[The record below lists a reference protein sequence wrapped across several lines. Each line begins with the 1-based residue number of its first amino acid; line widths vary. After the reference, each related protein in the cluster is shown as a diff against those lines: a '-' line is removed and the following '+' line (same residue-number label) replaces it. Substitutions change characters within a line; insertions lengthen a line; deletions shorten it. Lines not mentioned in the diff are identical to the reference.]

1 MNDIYVKLEIKNS
14 SVRNDIEAIIAS
26 FQGVAILRPE
36 DVRRADLLIYELG
49 AQVENDFQL
58 IESLK
63 NVNLVGEV
71 FLTAKDPDPG
81 LLMHAIK
88 IGAKEFLSQ
97 PIDPNQ
103 IKQAFEAF
111 KKKAEDAKPKEVIK
125 FGRILTLLGSKG
137 GVGTTT
143 LAVNLAVEL
152 AAEKRRNSVV
162 LVDMN
167 LVYGEIP
174 LFLEIKPKYNLGE
187 ITKHISR
194 LDPTFLMDILSK
206 HHSGVY
212 VLPSESYWREGE
224 KTTSKIMERILTLL
238 KRMFDYIIIDAG
250 TSITDSTVKAFE
262 MSDLIFIVSVLSLPC
277 LANTSKLLT
286 SLHESGYPQKERIKV
301 IVNRYI
307 KQSELTL
314 KDAAEGIKKEI
325 YWTIP
330 NDYKTTMTAINQGLP
345 LASVASHSPV
355 AKSLEELADTIVGKK
370 EAAKDEK
377 FKLFKWFNNKEE
389 ATN

>member
-1 MNDIYVKLEIKNS
+1 MNEFYVKLEIKNS
-14 SVRNDIEAIIAS
+14 SVRSEIEAIINT

-36 DVRRADLLIYELG
+36 DARRADLLIYELG
-49 AQVENDFQL
+49 AEVENDFQL

-63 NVNLVGEV
+63 NVNLVGDV
-71 FLTAKDPDPG
+71 FLTAKDPAPEI
-81 LLMHAIK
+81 LMRAIK

-103 IKQAFEAF
+103 VRQAFEAF
-111 KKKAEDAKPKEVIK
+111 KKKAEDTKPKETIK
-125 FGRILTLLGSKG
+125 FGRILTLMGSKG

-143 LAVNLAVEL
+143 LAVNLAVEF
-152 AAEKRRNSVV
+152 AEEKRRNSVV

-167 LVYGEIP
+167 RLYGEIP

-187 ITKHISR
+187 ITKHINR

-212 VLPSESYWREGE
+212 VLPSESYWKEGE
-224 KTTSKIMERILTLL
+224 KTTPKIMERILTLL
-238 KRMFDYIIIDAG
+238 KRMFDFIIIDAG
-250 TSITDSTVKAFE
+250 TSIDDSTVKAFE
-262 MSDLIFIVSVLSLPC
+262 MSDMIFIISVLSLPC
-277 LANTSKLLT
+277 LSNTSKLLN
-286 SLHESGYPQKERIKV
+286 SLTEIGYPQRERIKV

-314 KDAAEGIKKEI
+314 KDASEGIKKDI

-330 NDYKTTMTAINQGLP
+330 NDYKTTMNAINQGLP
-345 LASVASHSPV
+345 VSSVASHSPINKTLQDLV
-355 AKSLEELADTIVGKK
+355 AHISGKQ
-370 EAAKDEK
+370 ETAKQAK
-377 FKLFKWFNNKEE
+377 GSLFKWFNSKEE
-389 ATN
+389 AAN

>member
-1 MNDIYVKLEIKNS
+1 MSDFHVKLEIKNS
-14 SVRNDIEAIIAS
+14 SVRSEIEAIISS
-26 FQGVAILRPE
+26 FQNVAILRP
-36 DVRRADLLIYELG
+36 DDARRADLLIYELG
-49 AQVENDFQL
+49 DQVENDFQL

-71 FLTAKDPDPG
+71 FLTATNPAPEV
-81 LLMHAIK
+81 LMRAIK

-97 PIDPNQ
+97 PIDSNQ
-103 IKQAFEAF
+103 LRQAVEAI
-111 KKKAEDAKPKEVIK
+111 KKKAEDTRPKEAIK

-143 LAVNLAVEL
+143 LAVNMAVEF
-152 AAEKRRNSVV
+152 AEEKRRNSVA

-187 ITKHISR
+187 ITKHINR

-224 KTTSKIMERILTLL
+224 KTTPKIMERILTLL

-250 TSITDSTVKAFE
+250 TSINDSTIKAFE

-286 SLHESGYPQKERIKV
+286 SLNEIGYPQRERIKV
-301 IVNRYI
+301 IINRYV

-314 KDAAEGIKKEI
+314 KDASEGIKKDI

-330 NDYKTTMTAINQGLP
+330 NDYKTTMNAINQGLP
-345 LASVASHSPV
+345 LSSVASHSPIN
-355 AKSLEELADTIVGKK
+355 KSLQELVATISGKQ
-370 EAAKDEK
+370 ETAKHEK
-377 FKLFKWFNNKEE
+377 GKLFKWFSSKEE
-389 ATN
+389 AAN

>member
-14 SVRNDIEAIIAS
+14 SVRTELEGIISS
-26 FQGVAILRPE
+26 FQGVAILRP
-36 DVRRADLLIYELG
+36 DDARRADLLIYELG
-49 AQVENDFQL
+49 AQAENDFQL

-63 NVNLVGEV
+63 NVNLVGDV
-71 FLTAKDPDPG
+71 YLTAKNPDPE
-81 LLMHAIK
+81 LLLRAIK

-97 PIDPNQ
+97 PIDANQ
-103 IKQAFEAF
+103 VKQAFEAF
-111 KKKAEDAKPKEVIK
+111 KKKAEETKPKEAIK
-125 FGRILTLLGSKG
+125 FGRIITLLGSKG
-137 GVGTTT
+137 GTGTTT
-143 LAVNLAVEL
+143 LAVNLAVEF
-152 AAEKRRNSVV
+152 AEEKRRNSVV

-167 LVYGEIP
+167 LLYGEIP

-187 ITKHISR
+187 ITKHINR

-212 VLPSESYWREGE
+212 VLPSESYWKEGE

-250 TSITDSTVKAFE
+250 TSITDSTIKAFE

-301 IVNRYI
+301 IINRYI

-325 YWTIP
+325 FWTIP
-330 NDYKTTMTAINQGLP
+330 NDYKTTMNAINQGLP
-345 LASVASHSPV
+345 LSSVASHSPV
-355 AKSLEELADTIVGKK
+355 AKSLQELADNIAGKK
-370 EAAKDEK
+370 ETAKNEK
-377 FKLFKWFNNKEE
+377 SKLFKWFNAKEE
-389 ATN
+389 TIN

>member
-1 MNDIYVKLEIKNS
+1 MSDIYVKLEIKNP

-36 DVRRADLLIYELG
+36 DARRADLLIYELG

-111 KKKAEDAKPKEVIK
+111 KKKAEDAKPKEAVK

-370 EAAKDEK
+370 EAATDAK

>member
-1 MNDIYVKLEIKNS
+1 MTDIFVKLEIKTS
-14 SVRNDIEAIIAS
+14 SVRNDIEGIIAT

-36 DVRRADLLIYELG
+36 DARRADLLIYELG

-71 FLTAKDPDPG
+71 FLTAKDPDPE
-81 LLMHAIK
+81 LLMRAIK

-97 PIDPNQ
+97 PLDAKQ
-103 IKQAFEAF
+103 ITQAIEAF
-111 KKKAEDAKPKEVIK
+111 KKKAEDAKPKEAIK
-125 FGRILTLLGSKG
+125 FGRILTLMGSKG

-143 LAVNLAVEL
+143 LAVNLATEF
-152 AAEKRRNSVV
+152 AEEKRRNSVV

-167 LVYGEIP
+167 RLYGEIP

-212 VLPSESYWREGE
+212 VLPSESYWKEGE
-224 KTTSKIMERILTLL
+224 KTTPKIMERILTLL

-250 TSITDSTVKAFE
+250 TSITDSSIKAFE

-286 SLHESGYPQKERIKV
+286 SLNEIGYPQRERIKV
-301 IVNRYI
+301 IINRYV

-314 KDAAEGIKKEI
+314 KDASEGIKKDI

-330 NDYKTTMTAINQGLP
+330 NDYKTTMNAINQGLP
-345 LASVASHSPV
+345 LSSVASHSPIN
-355 AKSLEELADTIVGKK
+355 KSLQELVATISGKQ
-370 EAAKDEK
+370 ETAKHEK
-377 FKLFKWFNNKEE
+377 GSLFKWFSSKEE
-389 ATN
+389 VAN